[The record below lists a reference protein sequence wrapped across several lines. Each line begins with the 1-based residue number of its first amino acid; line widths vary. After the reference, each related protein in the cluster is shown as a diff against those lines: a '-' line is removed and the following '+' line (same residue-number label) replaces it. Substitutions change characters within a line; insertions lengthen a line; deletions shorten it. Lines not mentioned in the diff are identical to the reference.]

1 MDLLN
6 ILDQCSKNNE
16 QIDIKQTLNNIKILF
31 KLFKIYFANEKLM
44 KRIEQNF
51 DNNSDKE
58 DYLYFVKNI
67 DYVSNK
73 INNDDSLIPDDEL
86 KNKYKEVILYLNKK
100 EEELNKKLNFY

>member
-1 MDLLN
+1 MDLLT
-6 ILDQCSKNNE
+6 ILDQCSKKNE

-67 DYVSNK
+67 DYVSDK

>member
-1 MDLLN
+1 MDLLT
-6 ILDQCSKNNE
+6 ILDQCSKKNE
-16 QIDIKQTLNNIKILF
+16 QKDIKQTLNNIKILF

-44 KRIEQNF
+44 KKIEQNF

-67 DYVSNK
+67 DYVSDK